1 MNKFTSETA
10 RRVLNENKDNT
21 LWFTDGITLTDMYDM
36 LRYRMKFGEAETLC
50 IIASLKLNGAKIIQ
64 DKNKPCEIFK
74 VKTEHQGVIIPDYTD
89 TWSAFEKA
97 KVGNK
102 IYYIMEN
109 DYWGDETCLLVCTFE
124 DDDVQVICETFDD
137 IETALSDEEII

>member
-1 MNKFTSETA
+1 MKKLTSETA
-10 RRVLNENKDNT
+10 RLILNENKNNT
-21 LWFTDGITLTDMYDM
+21 LWFTDGITFSDMYSM
-36 LRYRMKFGEAETLC
+36 LRYRMRFGEAETLC
-50 IIASLKLNGAKIIQ
+50 IIASLKLNGAKIKQ
-64 DKNKPCEIFK
+64 DQNEICEIFK

-97 KVGNK
+97 KVGDK

>member
-21 LWFTDGITLTDMYDM
+21 LWFTDGITFTDMYDM

-50 IIASLKLNGAKIIQ
+50 IIASLKLNGAKIKQ
-64 DKNKPCEIFK
+64 DKNEICEILK
-74 VKTEHQGVIIPDYTD
+74 VKTEYQGVTIPDYTD

-97 KVGNK
+97 KVGDK
-102 IYYIMEN
+102 TYYIMEN
-109 DYWGDETCLLVCTFE
+109 DVWGDETCLLVCTFE
-124 DDDVQVICETFDD
+124 NGDVQVICETLDN
-137 IETALSDEEII
+137 IEIALEDEGII